1 MAGTLDTLFR
11 KVAKDIV
18 ADLGTALD
26 TNVRYTRKVNPSYNV
41 STGAYTTIDQTYYD
55 LKVPVEFVVAED
67 EEGREQ
73 RQAKVYITPDLIGNN
88 QPTLQDEIILS
99 YAGSNR
105 TAQITDIRTYRGG
118 QTYLFILLVHF

>member
-26 TNVRYTRKVNPSYNV
+26 INVRYTRKVNPSYNV

-55 LKVPVEFVVAED
+55 LKVPVEFVVSEE

-73 RQAKVYITPDLIGNN
+73 RQARIYINPELINDT
-88 QPTLQDEIILS
+88 QPTIQDEVQLDF
-99 YAGSNR
+99 AGAKR

-118 QTYLFILLVHF
+118 QTYLFILLVRF

>member
-55 LKVPVEFVVAED
+55 LKVPVEFVVS
-67 EEGREQ
+67 EEESGFQENTARI
-73 RQAKVYITPDLIGNN
+73 YITPNLIGSN
-88 QPTLQDEIILS
+88 QPSLQDEITLTF
-99 YAGSNR
+99 AGSNR
-105 TAQITDIRTYRGG
+105 VTKVQDIRTYRGG
-118 QTYLFILLVHF
+118 QEYLYIITVVF